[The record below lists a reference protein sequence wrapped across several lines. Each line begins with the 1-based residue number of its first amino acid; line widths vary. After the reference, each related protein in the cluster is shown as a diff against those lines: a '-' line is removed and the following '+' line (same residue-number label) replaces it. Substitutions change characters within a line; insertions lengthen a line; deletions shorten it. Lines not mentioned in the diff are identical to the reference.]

1 MILAT
6 MTVPGLRDTLLLS
19 HLYKLWLE
27 AARRSRTSQE
37 QPMTMNTA
45 GQKFQQAW
53 QSVTKAVKSKAEQE
67 DLWLAFF
74 NVALE
79 EDCWEDVRFVSLSLH
94 IVGLNSPRILTII
107 RQYFTSTNLLFVTR
121 SSRTSLSY
129 LPLNLQLS
137 RNPQ

>member
-1 MILAT
+1 
-6 MTVPGLRDTLLLS
+6 
-19 HLYKLWLE
+19 
-27 AARRSRTSQE
+27 
-37 QPMTMNTA
+37 MTMNTA

-94 IVGLNSPRILTII
+94 IVGFNSPRILTII

-137 RNPQ
+137 RNPR

>member
-94 IVGLNSPRILTII
+94 IVGFNSPRILTII

-137 RNPQ
+137 RNPR